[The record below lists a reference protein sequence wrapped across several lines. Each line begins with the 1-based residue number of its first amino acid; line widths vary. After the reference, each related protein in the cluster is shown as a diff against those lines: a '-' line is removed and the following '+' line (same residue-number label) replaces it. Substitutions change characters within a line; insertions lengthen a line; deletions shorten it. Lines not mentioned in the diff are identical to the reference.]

1 MSCVNIHGCCI
12 GGRCAIIYYNN
23 NTLYCAVE
31 EGFVY
36 DTHR

>member
-1 MSCVNIHGCCI
+1 MSCVSIR
-12 GGRCAIIYYNN
+12 GGRYPGALLYIIY
-23 NTLYCAVE
+23 TLYCAVE

>member
-1 MSCVNIHGCCI
+1 MSCVSI
-12 GGRCAIIYYNN
+12 GGCAIIYYI
-23 NTLYCAVE
+23 TLYCAAE

>member
-1 MSCVNIHGCCI
+1 MSCVSI
-12 GGRCAIIYYNN
+12 GRCAIIYY

>member
-1 MSCVNIHGCCI
+1 MSCVNIRGCCI
-12 GGRCAIIYYNN
+12 GRCAIIYYN
-23 NTLYCAVE
+23 TLYCAAE